1 MGRAIPSEAVL
12 QSSCKT
18 MDVSLIDGQDFAKRP

>member
-1 MGRAIPSEAVL
+1 MGQSQTAAAVH
-12 QSSCKT
+12 SVSCKT